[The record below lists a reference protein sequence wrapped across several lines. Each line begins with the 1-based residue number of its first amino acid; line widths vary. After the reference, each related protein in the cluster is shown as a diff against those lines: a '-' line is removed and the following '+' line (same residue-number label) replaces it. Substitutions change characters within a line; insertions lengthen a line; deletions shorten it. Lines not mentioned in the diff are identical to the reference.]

1 MWQRPINGKLRLS
14 TTPARVSS
22 RAQRSISLR
31 HSPAICHPE
40 RSEGSAF
47 ARHSSLAKS
56 LLQKIQQPL
65 FSKFRLLARRQR
77 LQRPLAAFHFIISE
91 NQRVSSAQFVRLA
104 QRLAEF
110 LLHRRQLDAKS
121 CRAQAF
127 RSANRRGIS

>member
-1 MWQRPINGKLRLS
+1 MCQRPINGRLRLS

-31 HSPAICHPE
+31 YSPALCHPE

-47 ARHSSLAKS
+47 FSPLSLATS
-56 LLQKIQQPL
+56 LLPQKCQQLRLGEFP
-65 FSKFRLLARRQR
+65 LLARRQR
-77 LQRPLAAFHFIISE
+77 LQRPFAAFHFIIAE

-110 LLHRRQLDAKS
+110 LLHGRQLDAEAR
-121 CRAQAF
+121 RA
-127 RSANRRGIS
+127 